1 MRDGESGKMSSPF
14 GVFLVFSLKRFEHK
28 PRHQSKIWIFWSN
41 PYEIEV
47 IITSLIEML
56 EMPNSDSVI
65 IFIVDIIYKNYYFI
79 TFFSKYLYF
88 KEAGVANFVE
98 IIKISVMLIKATRK
112 DSIKIKRFREN
123 ESKCNFYLYFPI

>member
-1 MRDGESGKMSSPF
+1 
-14 GVFLVFSLKRFEHK
+14 
-28 PRHQSKIWIFWSN
+28 
-41 PYEIEV
+41 
-47 IITSLIEML
+47 ML

-88 KEAGVANFVE
+88 KDPGVANFVE
-98 IIKISVMLIKATRK
+98 IIKISITLIKPTRK
-112 DSIKIKRFREN
+112 DSIKIKRCREN